1 MHTWC
6 KEIDLKQYNPRNDI
20 EIHYF
25 KRRMNRYDAHI
36 IIVFWKKEEDL
47 AESWEYIDSF
57 IALNIQSKIELLI
70 ERSNFYICHFV
81 STVVQKK
88 IKREIEQDPFCAKNI
103 FMMVFKLDYRKLVT
117 ILRREFFIWSL
128 LRKNMKK
135 ISYMLRR

>member
-70 ERSNFYICHFV
+70 ERIKFAILYLQLFKRRLKEKLNKILFV
-81 STVVQKK
+81 Q
-88 IKREIEQDPFCAKNI
+88 KNI